1 MRRSTKLLPLLL
13 ALPVSAC
20 LVAAASLTAVVASQE
35 FIDHATV
42 AYLEIDHE
50 TVWMQTK
57 DTLGR
62 LSLDPIEVEE
72 AAQAARCNIDGARV
86 TVHVEISGVDEA
98 KLAVGA
104 KKWGFESS
112 EVAND
117 VINRI
122 KSDLER

>member
-42 AYLEIDHE
+42 AYLKIDHE
-50 TVWMQTK
+50 TVWLQTK
-57 DTLGR
+57 ETLGR

-72 AAQAARCNIDGARV
+72 SVGAARRRREEVGLRVLRGRQRRHQPDQVRPRTVAAPGAARV
-86 TVHVEISGVDEA
+86 
-98 KLAVGA
+98 
-104 KKWGFESS
+104 
-112 EVAND
+112 
-117 VINRI
+117 R
-122 KSDLER
+122 R